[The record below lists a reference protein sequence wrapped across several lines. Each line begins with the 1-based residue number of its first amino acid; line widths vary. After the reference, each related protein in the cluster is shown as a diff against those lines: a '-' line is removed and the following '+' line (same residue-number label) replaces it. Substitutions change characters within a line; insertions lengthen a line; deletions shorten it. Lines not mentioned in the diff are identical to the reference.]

1 MNWGDIFAQAGRDV
15 GFILPEIMVAFF
27 GLAILMLDFFLGSRQ
42 RGWNSIPAFIG
53 VLMSGAAL
61 YTIKP
66 AASAPFG
73 PTRAFD
79 NSIVIDPFFIFF
91 GFIFLASAALVIL
104 LSVRYMEIEHE
115 QHGEYYALVLFAV
128 VGMMFLACGNDLV
141 VLFVAL
147 ETMALSFYVLTGFLR
162 RDRRSN
168 EAALKYVLIGAFSS
182 GILAYGFSILYG
194 LAGSTNLDV
203 IAVRLAQRHAQLGGT
218 DLLTFLALG
227 TVAAGVFFKVA
238 AVPFHQWA
246 PDVYEG
252 APTAITAYVSV
263 ASKTASF
270 ALLLR
275 LFLTVF
281 WPVRMDWIMLIA
293 TVAVL
298 SLTVGNLA
306 AMTQSNIKR
315 LLAYSSISHV
325 GYILLGFVAAV
336 NPDGSLNQR
345 GLQAMAFYL
354 FVYAFFN
361 TGAFAIVI
369 VLRHKGVIGD
379 EVEDLNGLI
388 QRSPAAAVL
397 MLIFLL
403 SLAGIPP
410 TAGFVGKLLIF
421 WSLIETRHYVLAVV
435 SVAYILPAVYY
446 YFRMVAAMFVRDSSD
461 PVLPLITPAQKF
473 ALAAMVTVT
482 LAAGIFPDQFLR
494 LATYSILLPFGH

>member
-1 MNWGDIFAQAGRDV
+1 MNWSDIFAQTRGDV
-15 GFILPEIMVAFF
+15 AFIMPEIMLAVF
-27 GLAILMLDFFLGSRQ
+27 GLAILLFDFWLGPRQ
-42 RGWNSIPAFIG
+42 KGWNSLTAMIG
-53 VLMSGAAL
+53 VLMS
-61 YTIKP
+61 
-66 AASAPFG
+66 AASLYIVKPMASRPLG
-73 PTRAFD
+73 PTPAFD
-79 NSIVIDPFFIFF
+79 GSIVIDPFFIFF
-91 GFIFLASAALVIL
+91 GFIFLASTALVIL
-104 LSVRYMEIEHE
+104 LSVRYMELEEE
-115 QHGEYYALVLFAV
+115 QHGEYYALMLFAT
-128 VGMMFLACGNDLV
+128 VGMMFLACGRDLV
-141 VLFVAL
+141 VLFIAL

-168 EAALKYVLIGAFSS
+168 EAAMKYVLIGAFSS

-194 LAGSTNLDV
+194 LAGSTSLDV
-203 IAVRLAQRHAQLGGT
+203 ITVRLTDRIVKSGGT
-218 DLLTFLALG
+218 DLLTFIALA

-275 LFLTVF
+275 IFLTIF
-281 WPVRMDWIMLIA
+281 WPIRMDWIMLVA
-293 TVAVL
+293 AVAVL

-315 LLAYSSISHV
+315 LLAYSSIGHV
-325 GYILLGFVAAV
+325 GYILLGLVAAV
-336 NPDGSLNQR
+336 NPDGTLNQR
-345 GLQAMAFYL
+345 GLQSMAFYL

-379 EVEDLNGLI
+379 EIEDLNGLA
-388 QRSPAAAVL
+388 QRNPAAAVL

-410 TAGFVGKLLIF
+410 TGGFVAKLLVF
-421 WSLIETRHYVLAVV
+421 WSLIETKHYILAVI
-435 SVAYILPAVYY
+435 SVLYILPAVYY
-446 YFRMVAAMFVRDSSD
+446 YFRMIAAMWAREATD
-461 PVLPLITPAQKF
+461 PVPPTVTPAQKF

-482 LAAGIFPDQFLR
+482 LAAGLFPDQFLR
-494 LATYSILLPFGH
+494 LASYSILHPFGR

>member
-1 MNWGDIFAQAGRDV
+1 MNWDDIFAQARGDV
-15 GFILPEIMVAFF
+15 SFIFPEIMVAFF
-27 GLAILMLDFFLGSRQ
+27 GLAILLTDFLLGARQ
-42 RGWNSIPAFIG
+42 KGWNSLTAMIG
-53 VLMSGAAL
+53 VLLSAASL
-61 YTIKP
+61 YVIMP
-66 AASAPFG
+66 AASPPLG
-73 PTRAFD
+73 PSRVFD
-79 NSIVIDPFFIFF
+79 GSVVIDPFFIFF
-91 GFIFLASAALVIL
+91 GFVFLASTALVIL
-104 LSVRYMEIEHE
+104 LSVRYMEIEQE
-115 QHGEYYALVLFAV
+115 QHGEYYALMLFAV

-203 IAVRLAQRHAQLGGT
+203 IAVRLAQRHAQFGGT

-227 TVAAGVFFKVA
+227 TVAAGVFFKIA

-252 APTAITAYVSV
+252 APTAITAFISV
-263 ASKTASF
+263 ASKTPSF
-270 ALLLR
+270 ALLPR

-281 WPVRMDWIMLIA
+281 WPIRMDWIVLVA
-293 TVAVL
+293 AVAVL

-315 LLAYSSISHV
+315 LLAYSSIAHV

-361 TGAFAIVI
+361 TGAFAVVI

-410 TAGFVGKLLIF
+410 TGGFVAKLLIF
-421 WSLIETRHYVLAVV
+421 WALIETKHYILAVV

-446 YFRMVAAMFVRDSSD
+446 YFRMVAAMFVRESTD
-461 PVLPLITPAQKF
+461 PVLPIITPAQKF
-473 ALAAMVTVT
+473 ALAAMATVT
-482 LAAGIFPDQFLR
+482 LVAGLFPDQFLR
-494 LATYSILLPFGH
+494 LATYSLLLPFTH

>member
-1 MNWGDIFAQAGRDV
+1 MDWAAIFQQSQRDLAL
-15 GFILPEIMVAFF
+15 IMPEVMLGVF
-27 GLAILMLDFFLGSRQ
+27 GLAVLLLDFWLDAREKS
-42 RGWNSIPAFIG
+42 WNSLPAMLG
-53 VLMSGAAL
+53 VVLSGGAL
-61 YTIKP
+61 YVIRP
-66 AASAPFG
+66 VASVPYG
-73 PTRAFD
+73 PVRGFD
-79 NSIVIDPFFIFF
+79 NSIIIDPFFIFF
-91 GFIFLASAALVIL
+91 ACVFLASTALVIL
-104 LSVRYMEIEHE
+104 LSVRYMQIEEE
-115 QHGEYYALVLFAV
+115 QHGEYYALILFATI
-128 VGMMFLACGNDLV
+128 GMMFLACGNDLV
-141 VLFVAL
+141 VLFIAL

-168 EAALKYVLIGAFSS
+168 EGAMKYVLMGAFSS

-194 LAGSTNLDV
+194 LTGSTNLDV
-203 IAVRLAQRHAQLGGT
+203 ISTRLAERHLQTHGA

-227 TVAAGVFFKVA
+227 TVAAGVFFKIA

-252 APTAITAYVSV
+252 APTSITAYVSV

-281 WPVRMDWIMLIA
+281 WPVRVDWVTLFAVI
-293 TVAVL
+293 AVL

-315 LLAYSSISHV
+315 LLAYSSIGHV
-325 GYILLGFVAAV
+325 GYILLGLVAAV
-336 NPDGSLNQR
+336 NPDGSLNSR

-379 EVEDLNGLI
+379 EIEDLNGLM
-388 QRSPAAAVL
+388 QRNPGAAVL

-410 TAGFVGKLLIF
+410 TAGFVGKLLVF
-421 WSLIETRHYVLAVV
+421 WALIETQHYVLAVL
-435 SVAYILPAVYY
+435 SVLYILPAVYY
-446 YFRMVAAMFVRDSSD
+446 YFRMVAAMFVRESTDLALPVISS
-461 PVLPLITPAQKF
+461 AQKF
-473 ALAAMVTVT
+473 ALAAMAIIT
-482 LAAGIFPDQFLR
+482 LVAGIFPDSFLSF
-494 LATYSILLPFGH
+494 ASYSILAPLGR

>member
-1 MNWGDIFAQAGRDV
+1 MNWGDIFAQARGDV
-15 GFILPEIMVAFF
+15 SFIFPEIMVAGF
-27 GLAILMLDFFLGSRQ
+27 GLAILLTDFLLGARQ
-42 RGWNSIPAFIG
+42 RAWNSLTAMLG
-53 VLMSGAAL
+53 VILSAASFCV
-61 YTIKP
+61 IKP
-66 AASAPFG
+66 AAVAPFG
-73 PTRAFD
+73 PTKAFD
-79 NSIVIDPFFIFF
+79 GSIVIDPFFIFF
-91 GFIFLASAALVIL
+91 GCIFLASTALVIL
-104 LSVRYMEIEHE
+104 LSVRYMEIEQE
-115 QHGEYYALVLFAV
+115 QHGEYYALMLFAV

-194 LAGSTNLDV
+194 LYGSTNLDV
-203 IAVRLAQRHAQLGGT
+203 IARALADRHAHNPGA
-218 DLLTFLALG
+218 DLLIFLALG
-227 TVAAGVFFKVA
+227 TVAAGVFFKIA

-281 WPVRMDWIMLIA
+281 WPIRMDWIML
-293 TVAVL
+293 VAAVAIL

-315 LLAYSSISHV
+315 LLAYSSIGHV
-325 GYILLGFVAAV
+325 GYILLGLVAAV
-336 NPDGSLNQR
+336 NADGSLNQR
-345 GLQAMAFYL
+345 GLQSMAFYL

-388 QRSPAAAVL
+388 QRNPGAAVL

-410 TAGFVGKLLIF
+410 TGGFVAKLLIF
-421 WSLIETRHYVLAVV
+421 WALIETKHYILAIV

-446 YFRMVAAMFVRDSSD
+446 YFRMVAAMFVRDSTD
-461 PVLPLITPAQKF
+461 PVMPMITLAQKF
-473 ALAAMVTVT
+473 ALATMIFIT

-494 LATYSILLPFGH
+494 LATYSILLPFSH

>member
-1 MNWGDIFAQAGRDV
+1 MNWGDILAQTRGDV
-15 GFILPEIMVAFF
+15 SFIMPAVMLAFF
-27 GLAILMLDFFLGSRQ
+27 GLAILMLDFFLSARQ
-42 RGWNSIPAFIG
+42 RGWNSIPAMVG
-53 VLMSGAAL
+53 VLMSAASL
-61 YTIKP
+61 YLVKP
-66 AASAPFG
+66 MASAPFG

-79 NSIVIDPFFIFF
+79 GSIVIDPFFIFF
-91 GFIFLASAALVIL
+91 GFIFLASTALVIL
-104 LSVRYMEIEHE
+104 LSVRYMEIEQE
-115 QHGEYYALVLFAV
+115 QHGEYYALMLFAT

-147 ETMALSFYVLTGFLR
+147 ETMALSFYILTGFLR

-168 EAALKYVLIGAFSS
+168 EAAMKYVLIGAFSS

-194 LAGSTNLDV
+194 LAGSTNLNA
-203 IAVRLAQRHAQLGGT
+203 IAVRLAERHMRMGGT

-275 LFLTVF
+275 LFLTIF
-281 WPVRMDWIMLIA
+281 WPVRMDWIMIIA
-293 TVAVL
+293 AVAVL

-315 LLAYSSISHV
+315 LLAYSSIAHV
-325 GYILLGFVAAV
+325 GYILLGLVAAV
-336 NPDGSLNQR
+336 NSDGSLNQR
-345 GLQAMAFYL
+345 GLQSMAFYL

-388 QRSPAAAVL
+388 QRNPAAAVL

-410 TAGFVGKLLIF
+410 TAGFVAKLLIF
-421 WSLIETRHYVLAVV
+421 WALIETKHYVLAIV
-435 SVAYILPAVYY
+435 SVLYILPAVYY
-446 YFRMVAAMFVRDSSD
+446 YFRMVAAMWARESTD
-461 PVLPLITPAQKF
+461 PVPPVISLAQKF
-473 ALAAMVTVT
+473 ALATMVVVT

-494 LATYSILLPFGH
+494 LATYSILHPFSH

>member
-1 MNWGDIFAQAGRDV
+1 MNWGDIFAQTRADAP
-15 GFILPEIMVAFF
+15 FILPEVMLAFF
-27 GLAILMLDFFLGSRQ
+27 GLAILLTDFLLGARQ
-42 RGWNSIPAFIG
+42 KGWNSLTAMIG
-53 VLMSGAAL
+53 VLLSAASL
-61 YTIKP
+61 YLIIPT
-66 AASAPFG
+66 ASAPLG
-73 PTRAFD
+73 PTPAFD
-79 NSIVIDPFFIFF
+79 GSIVIDPFFVFF
-91 GFIFLASAALVIL
+91 SFIFLASTALVIL
-104 LSVRYMEIEHE
+104 LSVRYMEIEQE
-115 QHGEYYALVLFAV
+115 QHGEYYALMLFAT
-128 VGMMFLACGNDLV
+128 VGMMFLACGRDLV
-141 VLFVAL
+141 VLFIAL

-168 EAALKYVLIGAFSS
+168 EAAMKYVLIGAFSS

-203 IAVRLAQRHAQLGGT
+203 IAVRLAERHAQSGSA
-218 DLLTFLALG
+218 DLLTFIALA

-275 LFLTVF
+275 LFLTIF
-281 WPVRMDWIMLIA
+281 WPVRVDWIML
-293 TVAVL
+293 VAAVSVL

-306 AMTQSNIKR
+306 AMTQSNVKR
-315 LLAYSSISHV
+315 LLAYSSIGHV
-325 GYILLGFVAAV
+325 GYILLGLVAAV
-336 NPDGSLNQR
+336 NADGSLNQR

-388 QRSPAAAVL
+388 LRNPAAAVL

-421 WSLIETRHYVLAVV
+421 WSLIETKHYVLAVI
-435 SVAYILPAVYY
+435 SVLYIIPAVYY
-446 YFRMVAAMFVRDSSD
+446 YFRMVAAMFARESTD
-461 PVLPLITPAQKF
+461 PVPPVISPAQRF
-473 ALAAMVTVT
+473 ALAAMTVVT

-494 LATYSILLPFGH
+494 LATYSIIHPFNH

>member
-1 MNWGDIFAQAGRDV
+1 MNWGDIFAQTRGDV
-15 GFILPEIMVAFF
+15 SLIFPEIMVAFF
-27 GLAILMLDFFLGSRQ
+27 GLAILLTDFLLGARQ
-42 RGWNSIPAFIG
+42 RGWNSLTAMIG
-53 VLMSGAAL
+53 VLLS
-61 YTIKP
+61 
-66 AASAPFG
+66 AASLYVIMPTATPPLG
-73 PTRAFD
+73 PTLAFD
-79 NSIVIDPFFIFF
+79 RSIVIDPFFIFF

-104 LSVRYMEIEHE
+104 LSVRYMEIEEE
-115 QHGEYYALVLFAV
+115 QHGEYYALMLFAV

-182 GILAYGFSILYG
+182 GVLAYGFSILYG
-194 LAGSTNLDV
+194 LSGSTNLDV
-203 IAVRLAQRHAQLGGT
+203 IAIRLAQRHAQAPGA
-218 DLLTFLALG
+218 DLLIFLALG
-227 TVAAGVFFKVA
+227 TVAAGVFFKIA

-252 APTAITAYVSV
+252 APTAITAFVSV

-293 TVAVL
+293 AVAVL

-315 LLAYSSISHV
+315 LLAYSSIAHV
-325 GYILLGFVAAV
+325 GYILLGLVAAV

-345 GLQAMAFYL
+345 GLQSMAFYL

-388 QRSPAAAVL
+388 QRNPGAAVL

-410 TAGFVGKLLIF
+410 TGGFVAKLLIF

-446 YFRMVAAMFVRDSSD
+446 YFRMVAAMFVRDSAD
-461 PVLPLITPAQKF
+461 PVLPTITPAQKF
-473 ALAAMVTVT
+473 ALATMLIVT
-482 LAAGIFPDQFLR
+482 LAAGIFP
-494 LATYSILLPFGH
+494 